1 MSSGCH
7 MFTYWSSPT
16 TSKNKWSL
24 TQRTESRMFIY
35 SSLQKFT
42 LFQQRF
48 TYNTSVFLRHLY
60 SVKKSITHSLNIF
73 QTVVKM
79 KAYKCY

>member
-1 MSSGCH
+1 MSFGCH

-16 TSKNKWSL
+16 ASNSKWSL

-35 SSLQKFT
+35 SLLQKLE

-48 TYNTSVFLRHLY
+48 TYNTFACLRHLY
-60 SVKKSITHSLNIF
+60 LVKKKYNP
-73 QTVVKM
+73 QP
-79 KAYKCY
+79 